1 MGKRQTK
8 GLSLI
13 GRLPQSGV
21 TIYEKQGKTIIRTA
35 HNSSKPRRC
44 TLKQFIQRQRMRHSV
59 ALWHALSLC
68 KTMFTEHE
76 SAYNGFVALANRLPA
91 VFVDKNDAYG
101 YASFLMP
108 DIPVSEGKLLTI
120 RQNLSEVDG
129 VAALIADLQKKD
141 LSRGLKLWL
150 YSAEQHDEYGTPRV
164 YFHLREVK
172 DNELVEA
179 TGGLALV
186 GDEFADDNRGWALVM
201 TDGKRCSSQ
210 GIVTRCTLYKQYT
223 TQEALITAAKSHS
236 NRKMRIEL
244 AGMR

>member
-1 MGKRQTK
+1 
-8 GLSLI
+8 
-13 GRLPQSGV
+13 
-21 TIYEKQGKTIIRTA
+21 
-35 HNSSKPRRC
+35 
-44 TLKQFIQRQRMRHSV
+44 MRHSV

-236 NRKMRIEL
+236 NRQMRIEL